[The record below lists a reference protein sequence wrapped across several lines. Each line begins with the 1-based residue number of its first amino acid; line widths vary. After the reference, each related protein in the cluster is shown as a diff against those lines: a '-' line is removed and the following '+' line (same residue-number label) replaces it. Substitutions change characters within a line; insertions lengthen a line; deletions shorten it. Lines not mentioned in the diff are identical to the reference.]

1 MMQENEKEANSMPKV
16 GNKEFPYTPEG
27 IAAAQAESQDTGIPI
42 SNGAQRNIQN
52 YAGSGNTGFAGIG
65 KPLDITQGVGNVGM
79 EPEVLDMYKE
89 GGKVKK
95 GESPKKQRT
104 RKMKKIAESISETA
118 GGPGYT
124 YKTPKYYKRKY
135 EESFKKK

>member
-1 MMQENEKEANSMPKV
+1 MMQENEKEANSMPKI
-16 GNKEFPYTPEG
+16 GDKEFPYTPEG
-27 IAAAQAESQDTGIPI
+27 IAAAKAESQDIGIPM
-42 SNGAQRNIQN
+42 SNGAERSAQD

-65 KPLDITQGVGNVGM
+65 KPLDVTQGVGNVGM

-124 YKTPKYYKRKY
+124 HKTPEYYKRKY